1 MIIIDDPKLNEQ
13 PWCPWCGE
21 DTPGG
26 FCDGQCQCDYIEDIM
41 IDEIT
46 HTIGTDMTK
55 RILGK

>member
-26 FCDGQCQCDYIEDIM
+26 FCDGQCQCDYIEDII
-41 IDEIT
+41 IDEMAERIF
-46 HTIGTDMTK
+46 GTDMTK
-55 RILGK
+55 RI